1 MFYSKK
7 KAYNINV
14 LMTIF
19 MLRDFCFSLLL
30 FLVIIIKNLLLT
42 NDTTMP
48 ENVSAIYSTSTI
60 VYAQQQHQQ
69 STLAATRNQE
79 WIDEQSNTKVSFTY
93 LPERPMVGGSTE
105 LKFNVE
111 GLKTS
116 TPSKDVFARVTIID
130 GQQQQVPLRSYNIT
144 APDGFFSI
152 KYQFAHEGTYQI
164 IVKLNSKYSAL
175 TLASFTIL
183 VPFQPFGVFNVNYI
197 SPLLLPA
204 ALVGIVGVVII
215 LAFMIAVNKKRK
227 KSAP

>member
-1 MFYSKK
+1 
-7 KAYNINV
+7 
-14 LMTIF
+14 MTVF
-19 MLRDFCFSLLL
+19 MLRDFCFSLLFSLL
-30 FLVIIIKNLLLT
+30 FLVIIIKNLLLP
-42 NDTTMP
+42 NDTTMQ

-60 VYAQQQHQQ
+60 AYAQQQQHQQ
-69 STLAATRNQE
+69 STLAATRNHE
-79 WIDEQSNTKVSFTY
+79 WIDKQSNTKVSFTY

-105 LKFNVE
+105 LKFNIE
-111 GLKTS
+111 DLKTS
-116 TPSKDVFARVTIID
+116 TRSKDVFAKVTIID

-175 TLASFTIL
+175 TLASFKIL

>member
-1 MFYSKK
+1 
-7 KAYNINV
+7 
-14 LMTIF
+14 
-19 MLRDFCFSLLL
+19 
-30 FLVIIIKNLLLT
+30 
-42 NDTTMP
+42 
-48 ENVSAIYSTSTI
+48 
-60 VYAQQQHQQ
+60 QQQNQQ
-69 STLAATRNQE
+69 YTLPVTRNQE
-79 WIDEQSNTKVSFTY
+79 WIDKQSNIKVSFTY

-111 GLKTS
+111 DLKTS

-175 TLASFTIL
+175 TLASFKIL